1 MKPANKVDIRDY
13 LKRHPD
19 LRVKDLDKEA
29 WYWSDFSNQKNFNP
43 KLFNEILKFW
53 SNVLIETSKRGWLG
67 KDILCINR
75 EGLEEI
81 FSTYNGV
88 SPAGLNCVIQEL
100 FISLE
105 LIPAENFR
113 SSMLSNHSWSGWILQ
128 SLSWGLQKM
137 MGSNNVLDAK
147 KFVVMPTLKEAADRV
162 LQHHEK
168 NAIHGITDNL
178 YTLTS
183 FKAEYAALAVPGVV
197 LSDTDLTML
206 VSYLEFEQR
215 MLITE
220 AWHGNE
226 EKEDEIIIKM
236 RSKKEKYL
244 SKLEFTKSDRGIIC
258 IKETSKKLR
267 KQVEDV
273 EIKMADLNKKI
284 TGYLI
289 RKQKVQAKYSL
300 RQKKNLEL
308 ILSKRM
314 GSLDAIEGVLLK
326 IQGAASDTEIIDMYG
341 LGANALKGVLA
352 SEGITA
358 ESVDATM
365 DKLQDAL
372 ADQKEIDDAMKVNQT
387 LIETSLEIDEDLEKE
402 LEALL
407 EEEESTKSTPT
418 KQPVPQ
424 PITESTVSQTIEEYT
439 VKNVIDEELKELE
452 MMFSEMEA
460 APQHTPKIV
469 DSNSQKENIVLTSE

>member
-1 MKPANKVDIRDY
+1 MKPAKKVDIRDY

-53 SNVLIETSKRGWLG
+53 SNVLVETSKRGWLG
-67 KDILCINR
+67 EDILCINR

-81 FSTYNGV
+81 FSVYNGI
-88 SPAGLNCVIQEL
+88 SPAGLNFEDYH
-100 FISLE
+100 
-105 LIPAENFR
+105 
-113 SSMLSNHSWSGWILQ
+113 SSMSSNHSWSGWILH
-128 SLSWGLQKM
+128 SLLWGLQKVT
-137 MGSNNVLDAK
+137 GSNNVLDAK
-147 KFVVMPTLKEAADRV
+147 KFVIMPTLKEAAEHV

-183 FKAEYAALAVPGVV
+183 FKAEYASLAVPNVV

-206 VSYLEFEQR
+206 VYYLEFDQR

-220 AWHGNE
+220 AWHGTSSE
-226 EKEDEIIIKM
+226 EKEDEIIIKI

-273 EIKMADLNKKI
+273 ENKMADLNKKI

-300 RQKKNLEL
+300 RQKKNLEH

-341 LGANALKGVLA
+341 LGADALKGVLA
-352 SEGITA
+352 SEGITT

-387 LIETSLEIDEDLEKE
+387 LIEASLEIDEELEKE

-407 EEEESTKSTPT
+407 EEEESIKSTPT
-418 KQPVPQ
+418 KQPVLQ
-424 PITESTVSQTIEEYT
+424 PVTDTTVSQPIEEST
-439 VKNVIDEELKELE
+439 EKNVIDKELEELE

-460 APQHTPKIV
+460 APQHTPRII
-469 DSNSQKENIVLTSE
+469 DSNSQKEEIMLTSE